1 MKTKIIASLILRCAK
16 TRLAAAAVSMAGICL
31 ACPASA
37 ATTWYW
43 TGKGGDANWFTAANW
58 NTAADGSGNDATELA
73 SGDSFTFGADA
84 PAEITYNPSAADFA
98 VGSVTFASGAPS
110 IVVKGD
116 AIARI
121 SSVTNSSGLE
131 QTFSNAVAFAST
143 ANVSGSSAASPVT
156 FAGGATATK
165 PASATCFSGNWT
177 LTPGGTWQLG
187 NNSYTALSGS
197 HIVVIGS
204 VEADNSDAKKN
215 GRFTV
220 NEGAKLEIT
229 GNFWARPS
237 ADDSWRAFQTINGTV
252 DIKGSFEMSSWYG
265 YWSGKYHNTA
275 WGWPTIAA
283 DGNGTL
289 AVGKTMSWTV
299 PISGQK
305 ALSFGVKR
313 LVCGKNWTWKLGTS
327 NTVGLNF
334 PNDFEFRA
342 GGDFTL
348 PGITGNQ
355 NGTLAGKSFH
365 FNTTDFYDGETGR
378 TIVISGTISSQKAN
392 SERGFSAFG
401 NGTVVFNCDYTNFTG
416 GFTAS
421 NGVRV
426 VLASGKRPGQ
436 NPVTM
441 KEGTTL
447 AVTNSVTTGAIGGS
461 GAVTLE
467 SGSALAFNFSSTTV
481 APIFAFNS
489 GATLS
494 LPAAGEEPVKVK
506 VTADEGLEFDFGSAY
521 TITSNGKFPD
531 DAVAS
536 GKIALSEDSAS
547 WVSLSVASG
556 NLVVTKKP
564 FFHITVR

>member
-1 MKTKIIASLILRCAK
+1 MKTKIIASLIA
-16 TRLAAAAVSMAGICL
+16 TAFVAGI
-31 ACPASA
+31 AHA
-37 ATTWYW
+37 ATMWYW
-43 TGKGGDANWFTAANW
+43 TGEGGDANWFTAANW

-98 VGSVTFASGAPS
+98 VGTVTFASGAPS

-116 AIARI
+116 AIAGV
-121 SSVTNSSGLE
+121 SSVTNSSGLA

-143 ANVSGSSAASPVT
+143 ATVSGSSAASPVT

-165 PASATCFSGNWT
+165 PTAGTCLSGQWT

-197 HIVVIGS
+197 HIVVNGS
-204 VEADNSDAKKN
+204 VEANNSDANKN

-237 ADDSWRAFQTINGTV
+237 ANSNWKAFETINGTV
-252 DIKGSFEMSSWYG
+252 DIKGTFEMSSWYA
-265 YWSGKYHNTA
+265 YSSTQKKYTQTS

-283 DGNGTL
+283 GGNGTL

-313 LVCGKNWTWKLGTS
+313 LVCGSNWTWKLGTD
-327 NTVGLNF
+327 NNVGLNF

-355 NGTLAGKSFH
+355 SGTLAGKSFH

-378 TIVISGTISSQKAN
+378 TIVISGIISSQKAN
-392 SERGFSAFG
+392 SEKGFSAFG

-426 VLASGKRPGQ
+426 VLASNRRPGQ

-467 SGSALAFNFSSTTV
+467 SGSALAFNFSSTTA
-481 APIFAFNS
+481 APVLAFNAS
-489 GATLS
+489 STLA
-494 LPAAGEEPVKVK
+494 LPETGSVKVK